1 MTELKILLKFPQRHG
16 IINNMSTKNDNNPYF
31 FVGGG
36 KRYLTQNHMLRER
49 FGCKVMKIS
58 LNAGFTCPNID
69 GTKGTGGCTYC
80 SEGSGTFAG
89 DPEKSITE
97 QFYEVRRKMNEKWS
111 TGKYI
116 PYFQANTNTYGPL
129 DKIRKMTEE
138 ALALPDV
145 CGLAISTRPDCIS
158 EETADYLAELS
169 DKTYLTVELGLQTI
183 HDETAH
189 MINRCHTYAD
199 FLTGY
204 EKLHSRGINICVH
217 IIDGL
222 PGETKEMM
230 LDTVRALSE
239 LKLHAVKLHLLHIV
253 EGTAMA
259 EAYLRGEF
267 ELPTLEEYV
276 DIICDQ
282 LELMPPDVC
291 IERLT
296 GDGAADTLIAP
307 LWSRKKFVVMN
318 EIDKEMRRRDSWQGK
333 KYAAV
338 RHDMG

>member
-1 MTELKILLKFPQRHG
+1 
-16 IINNMSTKNDNNPYF
+16 MSTKNDNNPYIY
-31 FVGGG
+31 VGGG
-36 KRYLTQNHMLRER
+36 KRYLTQNYMLRER

-69 GTKGTGGCTYC
+69 GTKGLGGCTYC

-89 DPEKSITE
+89 DPEKSIAE
-97 QFYEVRRKMNEKWS
+97 QFFDVRRKMNEKWS
-111 TGKYI
+111 SGKYI

-158 EETADYLAELS
+158 EETADHLAELS
-169 DKTYLTVELGLQTI
+169 ERTYLTVELGLQTI
-183 HDETAH
+183 HDETAIR
-189 MINRCHTYAD
+189 INRCHTYAD
-199 FLTGY
+199 FLAGY

-230 LDTVRALSE
+230 LDTVKELSK
-239 LKLHAVKLHLLHIV
+239 LKLHGIKLHLLHIV
-253 EGTAMA
+253 RGTAMA
-259 EAYLRGEF
+259 EEYLRGEF
-267 ELPTLEEYV
+267 TLPTLEEYV

-282 LELMPPDVC
+282 LELMPHDVC

-333 KYAAV
+333 KYAAD